1 MEDREKQFH
10 KIADFKIF
18 QKKQKREVLLMQIEV
33 IKDTLFNVIG
43 IVGLLAIILLLIW
56 WILEVL
62 NRLFKISKC
71 IIIYHHYKRELDGLK
86 SKLIVSKDGSVSYS
100 CVGDI
105 DEQIDI
111 LDKAI
116 KERKKIKRL
125 REERYS

>member
-1 MEDREKQFH
+1 
-10 KIADFKIF
+10 
-18 QKKQKREVLLMQIEV
+18 MQIEV
-33 IKDTLFNVIG
+33 VENTLFNVLG
-43 IVGLLAIILLLIW
+43 IALALAIIFLLIW
-56 WILEVL
+56 WILEAL
-62 NRLFKISKC
+62 NRLFKISKY
-71 IIIYHHYKRELDGLK
+71 IIMYHEYKRREDLYDLK
-86 SKLIVSKDGSVSYS
+86 NKLIVSKDGSISYS

>member
-1 MEDREKQFH
+1 MQT
-10 KIADFKIF
+10 
-18 QKKQKREVLLMQIEV
+18 EVV
-33 IKDTLFNVIG
+33 KDVLFNALI

-56 WILEVL
+56 WILEAL
-62 NRLFKISKC
+62 NRLFKISKY
-71 IIIYHHYKRELDGLK
+71 IIMYHEYKRREDLYDLK
-86 SKLIVSKDGSVSYS
+86 NKLIVSKDGSVSYS

-125 REERYS
+125 REERYL